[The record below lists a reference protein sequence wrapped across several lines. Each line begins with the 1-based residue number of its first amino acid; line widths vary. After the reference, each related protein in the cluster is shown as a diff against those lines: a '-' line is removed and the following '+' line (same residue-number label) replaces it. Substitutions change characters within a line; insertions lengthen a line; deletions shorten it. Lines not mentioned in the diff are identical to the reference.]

1 MHAIA
6 LSVLLPALSLAAPA
20 DPFAGLAFLVGEWT
34 AAAGGGKPGEVAGGG
49 FSLERELGGAVLVR
63 RNRAEY
69 APLPGQPRGAAH
81 DDLMVIY
88 PEGGGLR
95 AVYFD
100 NEGHVV
106 RYAVTAEDGR
116 VTFESEPGPGPR
128 FRLVYQ
134 RRGEDEVSIAFLV
147 AAPGRDFR
155 THVSGSARRRPRAGA
170 PGTRAD

>member
-6 LSVLLPALSLAAPA
+6 LSVLLPALVLAAPA

-34 AAAGGGKPGEVAGGG
+34 AVAGGGKPGEAVRGG
-49 FSLERELGGAVLVR
+49 FSLERDLGGAVLVR

-69 APLPGQPRGAAH
+69 APLPGQARGAAH
-81 DDLMVIY
+81 DDLMVVY

-100 NEGHVV
+100 NEGHVI
-106 RYAVTAEDGR
+106 RYAVTAEAGR

-134 RRGEDEVSIAFLV
+134 RQGEDEVSIAFLV
-147 AAPGRDFR
+147 APPGKDFR
-155 THVSGSARRRPRAGA
+155 AYVTGSARRRARAGA
-170 PGTRAD
+170 TGARPD